1 MAEELSKQRDPQ
13 REMIDV
19 IVEVIKA
26 DNHMYRTVK
35 PDEDVHEP
43 KKFQANVWKAG
54 V

>member
-13 REMIDV
+13 EMIDV

-35 PDEDVHEP
+35 PDEDVHEL